1 MNVPLFSESP
11 FELQISFHKL
21 IETLENIAQTDAV
34 PYRVAYAQ
42 SLLNEVNKVP
52 ELREGIHSMDI
63 ITKNEPLIKS
73 LMSDLFP
80 TALTNNEI
88 KAVSIP
94 FQNIAFNFTER
105 FKKILEE
112 AGESFDMTIRD
123 FDEHQFYIMN
133 CCLILKQHYNQTLDL
148 SKPLFYDI
156 PDAKA

>member
-1 MNVPLFSESP
+1 M
-11 FELQISFHKL
+11 
-21 IETLENIAQTDAV
+21 
-34 PYRVAYAQ
+34 
-42 SLLNEVNKVP
+42 
-52 ELREGIHSMDI
+52 
-63 ITKNEPLIKS
+63 
-73 LMSDLFP
+73 
-80 TALTNNEI
+80 
-88 KAVSIP
+88 AVSIP

-156 PDAKA
+156 PDAKGIMHHYRIMYNGDFIEAFP